1 MDDESE
7 DLRTPKSISILVE
20 ATSEAMV
27 ISKSLEIFKYW
38 GKMKPCMRILSSYA
52 SCFNKN

>member
-7 DLRTPKSISILVE
+7 DLRTPKSISILEE